1 MKNKIFLKTLI
12 TLFLITQSSLTLA
25 AESSKQTWLQFNGIN
40 YCKPQFCAEVV
51 PQRALRAALSFYK
64 KNQNLINNTD
74 YIGIIDMG
82 LHSTLKR
89 FFILD
94 LKSGSVESLL
104 VTHGKKSETEL
115 GVAGV
120 FSNVN
125 NSEMSS
131 LGFYITDQIPYVGK
145 HGTSLRLD
153 GVSETNNNARLRNI
167 VLHGADY
174 ATEWFAQTK
183 GRLGLS
189 QGCPAVAP
197 NKIAGVIK
205 KLKGQGLLYIHLD
218 PKQVSAPP
226 PAE

>member
-1 MKNKIFLKTLI
+1 M
-12 TLFLITQSSLTLA
+12 S
-25 AESSKQTWLQFNGIN
+25 
-40 YCKPQFCAEVV
+40 
-51 PQRALRAALSFYK
+51 
-64 KNQNLINNTD
+64 
-74 YIGIIDMG
+74 

-89 FFILD
+89 FFILN
-94 LKSGSVESLL
+94 LNSGAVESLL
-104 VTHGKKSETEL
+104 VTHGKKSETDL

-120 FSNVN
+120 FSNEN

-131 LGFYITDQIPYVGK
+131 LGFYITDHEPYVGK
-145 HGTSLRLD
+145 HGNSLRMD

-205 KLKGQGLLYIHLD
+205 KLKGKGLLYIHLD

-226 PAE
+226 PGE